1 LRNLDGLGRPDA
13 DTLIAGAQAWGAD
26 LLVMGGYG
34 RARVREM
41 VFGGVTRTVVETAP
55 LPVFMSH

>member
-1 LRNLDGLGRPDA
+1 
-13 DTLIAGAQAWGAD
+13 
-26 LLVMGGYG
+26 MGGYG